1 MKELIIF
8 IEDQDRLLELS
19 KSQNHEIRAKVAY
32 NKNVSESILETL
44 ANDKSELVR
53 GIVSQQLKTPLNVLE
68 TLLNDVSPFVRR
80 EVNKTLQR
88 KEELEKDRKLLIR
101 LWGKEVDWQGNT
113 KERKILKRY
122 IPLAVEMVKEKW
134 SYNMNELND
143 NEKIRINAIDSYLKK
158 INDWISPYCYD
169 FSELND
175 IN

>member
-19 KSQNHEIRAKVAY
+19 KSPNHEIRAKVAY

-68 TLLNDVSPFVRR
+68 TLLNDTNPFIRR
-80 EVNKTLQR
+80 EAGLTL
-88 KEELEKDRKLLIR
+88 
-101 LWGKEVDWQGNT
+101 
-113 KERKILKRY
+113 
-122 IPLAVEMVKEKW
+122 
-134 SYNMNELND
+134 
-143 NEKIRINAIDSYLKK
+143 LKK
-158 INDWISPYCYD
+158 DKNIESIKNGITIEDG
-169 FSELND
+169 FEAALND